1 MLQGC
6 PVTCENQGSPS
17 VSCSNPTTSPSLP
30 QQNTSQ
36 LGNFSM
42 KPGKLRSRFLR
53 AFVFQRTY
61 DKDKFLGFYSRGLCV
76 PTSNF
81 RIKRGRKFVTSRKT
95 WAYTQDKTRSQ
106 AIARKIFLPCPWAP
120 FHGRTVATV
129 RPQCFSCHANEK
141 EPGREHAFFHPAAFL
156 VRPRSSRNLPIGK
169 TTNVTQVQSNCSTL
183 SYSAAQLSSTLL
195 SGWTKVRIS
204 EVFQLNFRR

>member
-6 PVTCENQGSPS
+6 PVTCENDGSPS

-36 LGNFSM
+36 LGNSSM
-42 KPGKLRSRFLR
+42 KRGKLRSRFLR
-53 AFVFQRTY
+53 ALFSSEATTRI
-61 DKDKFLGFYSRGLCV
+61 KFLGFYSRGLYV

-81 RIKRGRKFVTSRKT
+81 RLNGGGSLQTSRKT
-95 WAYTQDKTRSQ
+95 WAYTQDETRSQ

-141 EPGREHAFFHPAAFL
+141 EPGREHAFFHPEAFL
-156 VRPRSSRNLPIGK
+156 VRPRSSRNLPIGM
-169 TTNVTQVQSNCSTL
+169 
-183 SYSAAQLSSTLL
+183 
-195 SGWTKVRIS
+195 
-204 EVFQLNFRR
+204 

>member
-6 PVTCENQGSPS
+6 PVTCENRGSPS
-17 VSCSNPTTSPSLP
+17 VSCSNPTTSPRLP

-36 LGNFSM
+36 LGNSSM

-53 AFVFQRTY
+53 ALFSSEATTRI
-61 DKDKFLGFYSRGLCV
+61 KFLGFYSRGLCV

-81 RIKRGRKFVTSRKT
+81 WIKRGRKFVTSRKT
-95 WAYTQDKTRSQ
+95 WALYAGWNAQPSNCSQNFLAMSLGAFSWKNCCHRQATVLFMPRERKRTRQGACFFPSSSLSC
-106 AIARKIFLPCPWAP
+106 APKIFTKSAD
-120 FHGRTVATV
+120 RK
-129 RPQCFSCHANEK
+129 N
-141 EPGREHAFFHPAAFL
+141 
-156 VRPRSSRNLPIGK
+156 
-169 TTNVTQVQSNCSTL
+169 TNVTQVQSNYSTL
-183 SYSAAQLSSTLL
+183 SYSAAQLSSNLL